1 MRDSVAVKGGPLQ
14 IAPVARGITVIDT
27 GMAGQRELNAVY
39 LVAGEE
45 PTLVETGPGADGPVV
60 LRALE
65 RLGMS
70 AGELAHVVVTH
81 IHVDHAGGAGALLDR
96 FPRAKVWVHE
106 IGAPHLEDPTRLV
119 ASTARTYGPERMR
132 AFYGATLPVPAD
144 RIRSIADGDR
154 IDLGDRMFHVLHTPG
169 HASHHVSLLDDA
181 TGAMFT
187 GEAIGSHL
195 PWADCFRPALPPPET
210 DVEIALKSIERMR
223 AAGPSILLTSH
234 YGPVVPVDRAFDRG
248 AERIRA
254 WSETV
259 RRELLGRPTRDPD
272 EIVPVL
278 VDQASAE
285 YETDSGLPFDRGRY
299 DAIGSIRMNV
309 QGLARYW
316 RKRWEREESEPSPQ
330 PS

>member
-1 MRDSVAVKGGPLQ
+1 VEGVPLQ
-14 IAPVARGITVIDT
+14 VAPVASGITVIDT

-39 LVAGEE
+39 LIAAVE
-45 PTLVETGPGADGPVV
+45 PTLIETGPGADGPVV

-65 RLGMS
+65 RLGIS

-81 IHVDHAGGAGALLDR
+81 IHIDHAGGAGALLDR
-96 FPRAKVWVHE
+96 FPRANVWVHE
-106 IGAPHLEDPTRLV
+106 VGARHLEDPARLV
-119 ASTARTYGPERMR
+119 ASTSRTYGPERMR
-132 AFYGATLPVPAD
+132 AFYGETLPVPAD
-144 RIRSIADGDR
+144 RIRSIADGGR
-154 IDLGDRMFHVLHTPG
+154 IDLGDRRLHVLHTPG

-181 TGAMFT
+181 SDAMFT

-195 PWADCFRPALPPPET
+195 PWAGCFRPALPPPEA
-210 DVEIALKSIERMR
+210 DVEVALMSIERMR
-223 AAGPSILLTSH
+223 AAGPRILLTSH
-234 YGPVVPVDRAFDRG
+234 YGPVAPADQAFDRG

-259 RRELLGRPTRDPD
+259 RRELTGRPTRDPD

-278 VDQASAE
+278 VDQARAE
-285 YETDSGLPFDRGRY
+285 YETDSGRPFEMGRY
-299 DAIGSIRMNV
+299 DAIGSIRMNA

-316 RKRWEREESEPSPQ
+316 RKRWEREEGDPSPQ

>member
-1 MRDSVAVKGGPLQ
+1 
-14 IAPVARGITVIDT
+14 
-27 GMAGQRELNAVY
+27 
-39 LVAGEE
+39 
-45 PTLVETGPGADGPVV
+45 
-60 LRALE
+60 
-65 RLGMS
+65 
-70 AGELAHVVVTH
+70 
-81 IHVDHAGGAGALLDR
+81 
-96 FPRAKVWVHE
+96 
-106 IGAPHLEDPTRLV
+106 
-119 ASTARTYGPERMR
+119 
-132 AFYGATLPVPAD
+132 
-144 RIRSIADGDR
+144 
-154 IDLGDRMFHVLHTPG
+154 
-169 HASHHVSLLDDA
+169 
-181 TGAMFT
+181 
-187 GEAIGSHL
+187 
-195 PWADCFRPALPPPET
+195 
-210 DVEIALKSIERMR
+210 LKSIERMR